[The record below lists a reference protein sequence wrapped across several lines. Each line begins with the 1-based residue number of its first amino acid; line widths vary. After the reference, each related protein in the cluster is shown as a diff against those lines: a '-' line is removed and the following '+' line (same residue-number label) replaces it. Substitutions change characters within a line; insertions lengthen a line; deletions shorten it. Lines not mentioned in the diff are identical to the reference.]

1 MVGFEV
7 LSKIASLFNWIA
19 AFRTSSEILAIIG
32 FALVGVVAF
41 IYVGKGVLT
50 LGKWLVNLKV
60 KEFTIALAVMGIA
73 LIAIAIL
80 IP

>member
-1 MVGFEV
+1 MGFEV

>member
-1 MVGFEV
+1 MVGLEV

-32 FALVGVVAF
+32 FALVGVVAL